1 MTLLTGPA
9 EKTLLMLEE
18 RALCLFI
25 LLASPK
31 KKQTNK
37 QTNKLKERWQG
48 HRNNC
53 GQLQQAWVEESISTT
68 ITTKRIGSRTIFFL
82 LSIWKCI
89 LRPLQN
95 DYRTGG
101 KATFLID
108 PQMVNG
114 KNILGDKNV
123 PPFFATKLQNELNSD
138 VVRRF
143 TPLQKLLTTWFI
155 AGQVWRWW

>member
-25 LLASPK
+25 SLASPK

-53 GQLQQAWVEESISTT
+53 GQLQQA
-68 ITTKRIGSRTIFFL
+68 
-82 LSIWKCI
+82 
-89 LRPLQN
+89 
-95 DYRTGG
+95 
-101 KATFLID
+101 
-108 PQMVNG
+108 
-114 KNILGDKNV
+114 
-123 PPFFATKLQNELNSD
+123 
-138 VVRRF
+138 
-143 TPLQKLLTTWFI
+143 
-155 AGQVWRWW
+155 

>member
-31 KKQTNK
+31 KQTNK

-53 GQLQQAWVEESISTT
+53 GQLQQA
-68 ITTKRIGSRTIFFL
+68 
-82 LSIWKCI
+82 
-89 LRPLQN
+89 
-95 DYRTGG
+95 
-101 KATFLID
+101 
-108 PQMVNG
+108 
-114 KNILGDKNV
+114 
-123 PPFFATKLQNELNSD
+123 
-138 VVRRF
+138 
-143 TPLQKLLTTWFI
+143 
-155 AGQVWRWW
+155 